1 MNVRKRR
8 GFKSGYSIWLGL
20 FPARVMQGALT
31 DVEIG
36 LYIIFAQRS
45 VLKNTIVLVVL
56 DLVRRM
62 NSGDENK

>member
-1 MNVRKRR
+1 
-8 GFKSGYSIWLGL
+8 
-20 FPARVMQGALT
+20 MQGALT